1 MRRFF
6 LSALVAMTFACG
18 APRPTHT
25 SPAAEAR
32 APLPEAPPTTTT
44 IASDAPGSTE
54 APAEANPMALP
65 IDAPA
70 AAPTPVVRTGNAWPF
85 HAWDRAEAVTFNHL
99 SYRPR
104 VGLYAYDE
112 HGWSSHLVDRKPLA
126 SADAKKAVELV
137 VATEGDVEVSKC
149 TFPRHAVILYD
160 RETPIASINV
170 CFECGDILL
179 WPRWEPASSGPTGPS
194 MTAQQIA
201 AFELRAAK
209 QMKLYDK
216 AFPRWQAFFRD
227 QVGFPIDARY
237 E

>member
-1 MRRFF
+1 MRLLFV
-6 LSALVAMTFACG
+6 SALVAMTFACG
-18 APRPTHT
+18 ARRATPS

-32 APLPEAPPTTTT
+32 APQPK
-44 IASDAPGSTE
+44 ASASATGTVAAAAPGRAAASADIT
-54 APAEANPMALP
+54 PSALP
-65 IDAPA
+65 GDAPA
-70 AAPTPVVRTGNAWPF
+70 APPQPVARAGKAWPF

-104 VGLYAYDE
+104 VSLYAYDE
-112 HGWSSHLVDRKPLA
+112 QGWSPHLVDRKPLA
-126 SADAKKAVELV
+126 LADAKRAVELV

-149 TFPRHAVILYD
+149 PFPRHAVVLYE
-160 RETPIASINV
+160 RETPVASINV

-179 WPRWEPASSGPTGPS
+179 WPRWESASTAPS
-194 MTAQQIA
+194 MNAQQMA
-201 AFELRAAK
+201 AFERRAAK

-216 AFPRWQAFFRD
+216 TFPRWQAFFRD